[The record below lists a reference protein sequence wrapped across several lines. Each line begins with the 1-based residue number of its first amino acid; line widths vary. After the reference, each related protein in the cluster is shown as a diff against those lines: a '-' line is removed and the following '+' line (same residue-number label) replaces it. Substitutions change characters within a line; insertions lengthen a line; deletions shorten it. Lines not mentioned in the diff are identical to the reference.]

1 MATKEKKAKSVN
13 CPGVGQVPAEVLGT
27 LPVPKTSQHLVEGA
41 EVTDWGK
48 CKACGAKRPLLNGK
62 VTHHRVS
69 TEPKEAKAVKA
80 AAKAAAKK
88 AAKEQSADAPAA
100 A

>member
-1 MATKEKKAKSVN
+1 MATKEKTKQAKSVN

-27 LPVPKTSQHLVEGA
+27 LPVPNTSQHLVEGA
-41 EVTDWGK
+41 EVADWGK

-69 TEPKEAKAVKA
+69 TEPKVAKPKA
-80 AAKAAAKK
+80 PRASRKP
-88 AAKEQSADAPAA
+88 KEQSADAPAA
-100 A
+100 V

>member
-69 TEPKEAKAVKA
+69 TEPK
-80 AAKAAAKK
+80 AAKPKAAKK